1 MSRTTK
7 SIKNSS
13 IALIVNFLSLG
24 INFFSRK
31 IFLDYLGADILGLN
45 STAMSL
51 LQFLNLAELGI
62 GGAIAFTLYSP
73 LFEGNKKNIAEIVL
87 LQKYIYRKIGIFVLI
102 GSIILMLFFPIIF
115 DKIKLPLW
123 YAYTSFGVYLF
134 SSLIGYFVN
143 YKQILLSADQREYV
157 IQISLRISNVIKS
170 IFQIV
175 SMLFLNN
182 PYLWWLIWE
191 LVFAICASVWLN
203 ARTNS
208 LYPYLNDYSQS
219 YIALKKKYNIVIIKV
234 KQIFFHKLAAFALS
248 QTSPIIIYAYTTLRV
263 VTLYGNYML
272 IINGIGVMVNALF
285 NGISA
290 GIGNLVAE
298 HNEDKIRKVFY
309 ELLSVR
315 TLIASIM
322 SFSTFF
328 LMPDLITLWIGREYL
343 LPETTLIILSIIL
356 FVTIYRNTID
366 SFLSAYGLFRDI
378 WAPIT
383 EAILNIS
390 LSIIMGAI
398 WGLNGILGGVLISLL
413 IIVCIWKPYFL
424 FRNGLN
430 MSLKSYWLTLTK
442 IILLGFVSGFI
453 TIIFSN
459 LLQEPTNGFK
469 YTFNALIIILFFT
482 ISMALLLFLIGDY
495 GIKAFSERIIKLIM
509 KK

>member
-1 MSRTTK
+1 
-7 SIKNSS
+7 
-13 IALIVNFLSLG
+13 
-24 INFFSRK
+24 
-31 IFLDYLGADILGLN
+31 
-45 STAMSL
+45 
-51 LQFLNLAELGI
+51 
-62 GGAIAFTLYSP
+62 
-73 LFEGNKKNIAEIVL
+73 
-87 LQKYIYRKIGIFVLI
+87 
-102 GSIILMLFFPIIF
+102 
-115 DKIKLPLW
+115 
-123 YAYTSFGVYLF
+123 
-134 SSLIGYFVN
+134 
-143 YKQILLSADQREYV
+143 
-157 IQISLRISNVIKS
+157 
-170 IFQIV
+170 
-175 SMLFLNN
+175 
-182 PYLWWLIWE
+182 
-191 LVFAICASVWLN
+191 
-203 ARTNS
+203 
-208 LYPYLNDYSQS
+208 
-219 YIALKKKYNIVIIKV
+219 
-234 KQIFFHKLAAFALS
+234 
-248 QTSPIIIYAYTTLRV
+248 
-263 VTLYGNYML
+263 
-272 IINGIGVMVNALF
+272 MVNALF

-356 FVTIYRNTID
+356 FITIYRNTID